1 MPTTTWRVATR
12 AGHRLHVRDHAPD
25 DPGDG
30 PPLLLV
36 HGLASN
42 ARLWDGLADE
52 LVAAGHRAVAV
63 DQRGHGHS
71 EQAADGPDPDG
82 VLRDLVD
89 VCDTLGLVRP
99 VAVGQSWGG
108 NVVLEL
114 AADHGG
120 RLRSVACID
129 GGHIDLVTRFDGD
142 HAAMREA
149 LEPPPFDDV
158 TLEEVTARMAAVTA
172 DWPDQASAGQLA
184 NLVVR
189 PDGTVEPALRRPEH
203 HAILEA
209 MWSRS
214 PLETAARVEVPVL
227 LLPATGAATPGEEE
241 TGPVDAL
248 AARLRHC
255 TVHWATG
262 AHHDVHA
269 QRPDEV
275 ARVLL
280 DALATGAL

>member
-12 AGHRLHVRDHAPD
+12 AGHRLHVRDHVPD
-25 DPGDG
+25 APGDG

-42 ARLWDGLADE
+42 ARLWDGLAAE

-82 VLRDLVD
+82 VLADLVD
-89 VCDTLGLVRP
+89 VCDTLGLDRP
-99 VAVGQSWGG
+99 VVVGQSWGG

-114 AADHGG
+114 AAAHGG
-120 RLRSVACID
+120 RVRSVACVD
-129 GGHIDLVTRFDGD
+129 GGHIDLAARFDGD

-149 LEPPPFDDV
+149 LEPPAFDGV
-158 TLEEVTARMAAVTA
+158 TLEEVAGRMRAVTA
-172 DWPDQASAGQLA
+172 DWPPRAADGQLG

-189 PDGTVEPALRRPEH
+189 PDGTVEPALRRAEH

-209 MWSRS
+209 MWARS
-214 PLETAARVEVPVL
+214 PLDTAARVEVPVL
-227 LLPATGAATPGEEE
+227 LLPATGAQAPSPDEAA
-241 TGPVDAL
+241 PVDAL
-248 AARLRHC
+248 AARLARC

-280 DALATGAL
+280 GAIASGAL